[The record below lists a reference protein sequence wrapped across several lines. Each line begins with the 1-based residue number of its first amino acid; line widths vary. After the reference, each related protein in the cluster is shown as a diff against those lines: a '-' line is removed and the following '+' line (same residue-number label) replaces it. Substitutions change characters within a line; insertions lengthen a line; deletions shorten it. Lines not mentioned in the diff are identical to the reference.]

1 MRGLCVVIPACD
13 EAPRLPAVLAP
24 LAAVPEVER
33 ITVVDDG
40 SRDGTAAVAREW
52 GVRDPRI
59 RVLRLPENRGK
70 GAAIVAGAE
79 ASPGDLV
86 VLLDADLLGLEAQHV
101 RDLALPVAEGGC
113 DMTVGI
119 FREGRLATDLAQSA
133 APILNGQRALR
144 WSLFRDTPGLV
155 GCRGGAEVALSRHAR
170 RRGYRVLRVPLR
182 GMTHVM
188 KQEKRSRL
196 AGRLAHLRMF
206 GEIFRYLLRKVGA

>member
-1 MRGLCVVIPACD
+1 MRGLCVVISALN

-52 GVRDPRI
+52 EARDPRI
-59 RVLRLPENRGK
+59 RVLRLRENRGK
-70 GAAIVAGAE
+70 GAAIAAGAE

-101 RDLALPVAEGGC
+101 RDLALPVAEGRC
-113 DMTVGI
+113 AMTVGI
-119 FREGRLATDLAQSA
+119 FREGRLATDLSQALT
-133 APILNGQRALR
+133 PILNGQRALR
-144 WSLFRDTPGLV
+144 WSLFRDTPGLSAS
-155 GCRGGAEVALSRHAR
+155 RGGAEVALSRHAR
-170 RRGYRVLRVPLR
+170 GRGYRVLRVPLR

-188 KQEKRSRL
+188 KQEKGPRL

-206 GEIFRYLLRKVGA
+206 REILQYLLRKVRA